1 MGVYKMPKDL
11 EMNVIDEIKFIN
23 DNSNLDQSTKKDLLK
38 QLDKVLK
45 IYSNVNYSTLLEDSN
60 GNWSMLSNH

>member
-1 MGVYKMPKDL
+1 MEGCKMPKDL

-23 DNSNLDQSTKKDLLK
+23 ESNLDQSTKNDLLK

-60 GNWSMLSNH
+60 GN

>member
-1 MGVYKMPKDL
+1 MPKDL
-11 EMNVIDEIKFIN
+11 EINVIDEIKFIN
-23 DNSNLDQSTKKDLLK
+23 DSNLDQSTKNDLLK

>member
-1 MGVYKMPKDL
+1 MPKDL

-23 DNSNLDQSTKKDLLK
+23 ESNLDQSTKNDLLK

>member
-1 MGVYKMPKDL
+1 MPKDL

-23 DNSNLDQSTKKDLLK
+23 ESNLDQSTKNDLLK

-60 GNWSMLSNH
+60 GN